1 MKRADNSKC
10 CLEYLLYLNRIV
22 EINAKNNLN
31 DICLHSENLFMHLFN
46 NLLDLN
52 LKNSNVFKKNSVSID
67 LIDETKKIIIQVTA
81 TCSKGKIEKT
91 LKKDVLQKYANEG
104 YTIQFV
110 FIGKQVSD
118 IKNKQISNPF
128 NINFNSKTDIFLT
141 EDILRVF
148 DSLSVK
154 KQEEILEFLGNEL
167 PKGNPN
173 NQLDKIKVCSR
184 IRELLEQNFRI
195 WNNFGPESQTAKKEP
210 LNETVFEI
218 WKQQK
223 TKIIDNN
230 SKIIKMYREYK
241 EIFSLEEKKVF
252 LEFEEHAQVFGMNN
266 KIRLPS
272 TAYKRYPQK
281 FTKLIDRILEQ
292 ERSK

>member
-22 EINAKNNLN
+22 EINTKNNLN

-46 NLLDLN
+46 NLFDLN
-52 LKNSNVFKKNSVSID
+52 LKNSNVFEKNSVSID
-67 LIDETKKIIIQVTA
+67 LIDEAKKIIIQVTA

-91 LKKDVLQKYANEG
+91 LKKDVLQKYVNDG

-148 DSLSVK
+148 DSLNIE
-154 KQEEILEFLGNEL
+154 KQKDILEFLGSEL
-167 PKGNPN
+167 PKVNPN
-173 NQLDKIKVCSR
+173 SQVEKIKVCSR
-184 IRELLEQNFRI
+184 IKELLEQNFRI
-195 WNNFGPESQTAKKEP
+195 WKNYGPKSQTANKDP
-210 LNETVFEI
+210 LNKTVFEI
-218 WKQQK
+218 WEQQK
-223 TKIIDNN
+223 NKIIDNN
-230 SKIIKMYREYK
+230 SKIIEMYCYNK
-241 EIFSLEEKKVF
+241 ELFSLEERKIF
-252 LEFEEHAQVFGMNN
+252 LEFEEHAQAFDMNN
-266 KIRLPS
+266 KKRLPNS
-272 TAYKRYPQK
+272 AYKRYPQK